1 MHSWWHLLM
10 KRCGSLI
17 GHAMPVNIH
26 QDNLGMKR
34 LKEVRRLHSC
44 IHIHIN
50 WSRRRSRDKAMH
62 IIYMIVPFKIV
73 KPLSHGDFTTGYG
86 FVGIVTEVVHV
97 MQQRSFWC
105 NADTTTFSRSTHAS
119 VFSTAFCSR
128 YWILLYHR
136 FIHASCG
143 VTICETMWLPLTCI
157 LK

>member
-97 MQQRSFWC
+97 
-105 NADTTTFSRSTHAS
+105 
-119 VFSTAFCSR
+119 CSR
-128 YWILLYHR
+128 DHSDAMQTPQHSAGPHMCQFFLPPSVAVTEYFYTIASSTLHVVWPSVKRCGYHL
-136 FIHASCG
+136 H
-143 VTICETMWLPLTCI
+143 VY
-157 LK
+157 